1 VAYPLLYIPSY
12 CSFRMCDIWK
22 SFVAQRC
29 LWELDMGIV
38 FHAPE
43 VYQDRNVH
51 DLMRDFRDEIP
62 GYDKNREI
70 CEILAGLKLKK
81 GEGAVSEN
89 LLICYEAL
97 VAKDIFPAKELDLVQ
112 AWMGALNQ

>member
-1 VAYPLLYIPSY
+1 
-12 CSFRMCDIWK
+12 
-22 SFVAQRC
+22 
-29 LWELDMGIV
+29 MGIV

-70 CEILAGLKLKK
+70 CEILAGVELKK
-81 GEGAVSEN
+81 GEAAVSEN
-89 LLICYEAL
+89 LLSCYEAL
-97 VAKDIFPAKELDLVQ
+97 VSKKIFPAKEMELVE
-112 AWMGALNQ
+112 AWLKAIR

>member
-1 VAYPLLYIPSY
+1 
-12 CSFRMCDIWK
+12 
-22 SFVAQRC
+22 
-29 LWELDMGIV
+29 MGIV

-43 VYQDRNVH
+43 VYQDRNAH

-70 CEILAGLKLKK
+70 CETLAGLKLKK
-81 GEGAVSEN
+81 GELAISEN

-97 VAKDIFPAKELDLVQ
+97 VAKDIFPAKELDLVK
-112 AWMGALNQ
+112 AWVEALGFKS

>member
-1 VAYPLLYIPSY
+1 
-12 CSFRMCDIWK
+12 M
-22 SFVAQRC
+22 
-29 LWELDMGIV
+29 

-70 CEILAGLKLKK
+70 CEILSGVDLKK
-81 GEGAVSEN
+81 GEAAVSEN
-89 LLICYEAL
+89 LLRCYEAL
-97 VAKDIFPAKELDLVQ
+97 VSKQIFPDKELDLVK
-112 AWMGALNQ
+112 AWLHAIRK

>member
-1 VAYPLLYIPSY
+1 
-12 CSFRMCDIWK
+12 
-22 SFVAQRC
+22 
-29 LWELDMGIV
+29 MGIV

-51 DLMRDFRDEIP
+51 DLIRDFRDEIP

-81 GEGAVSEN
+81 GEAAVSGN
-89 LLICYEAL
+89 LLSCYEAL
-97 VAKDIFPAKELDLVQ
+97 VAKEIFPAKELDLLN
-112 AWMGALNQ
+112 AWGNAIQL

>member
-1 VAYPLLYIPSY
+1 
-12 CSFRMCDIWK
+12 
-22 SFVAQRC
+22 VAQRC

-70 CEILAGLKLKK
+70 CEILAGVKLKQA
-81 GEGAVSEN
+81 EEAVSEN
-89 LLICYEAL
+89 LLTCYQAL
-97 VAKDIFPAKELDLVQ
+97 VQKEIFPAKELDLVK
-112 AWMGALNQ
+112 AWVEGLNRKS

>member
-1 VAYPLLYIPSY
+1 
-12 CSFRMCDIWK
+12 
-22 SFVAQRC
+22 VAQRC

-70 CEILAGLKLKK
+70 CEILARVKLKK
-81 GEGAVSEN
+81 GEAAVSEN
-89 LLICYEAL
+89 LLSCYEAL
-97 VAKDIFPAKELDLVQ
+97 VAKDIFPSKELDLLK
-112 AWMGALNQ
+112 AWLKAIIF

>member
-1 VAYPLLYIPSY
+1 MGL
-12 CSFRMCDIWK
+12 
-22 SFVAQRC
+22 
-29 LWELDMGIV
+29 GIV

-70 CEILAGLKLKK
+70 CGILDALNLSSS
-81 GEGAVSEN
+81 EASVSEN
-89 LLICYEAL
+89 VFSCYNAL
-97 VAKDIFPAKELDLVQ
+97 VENGIFPEKELYLVEM
-112 AWMGALNQ
+112 WLKDVSSCL

>member
-1 VAYPLLYIPSY
+1 
-12 CSFRMCDIWK
+12 MCDIWK

-29 LWELDMGIV
+29 LWALGLGMV

-43 VYQDRNVH
+43 VYQDRNIH

-70 CEILAGLKLKK
+70 CRILEDLDLAS
-81 GEGAVSEN
+81 GEASVSGN
-89 LLICYEAL
+89 LFKCYKAL
-97 VAKDIFPAKELDLVQ
+97 VDHGIFPEKELVLIEAWLQDVQ
-112 AWMGALNQ
+112 EINK